1 MERTLAIVNTQ
12 ANGKKLMGTFLIS
25 SLTLVPHAGLNAPGK
40 WGKGLLLMECLK
52 FSNQGMEKGGAF
64 IPLEDKVE
72 TAQDQAKMHYV
83 SD

>member
-1 MERTLAIVNTQ
+1 
-12 ANGKKLMGTFLIS
+12 
-25 SLTLVPHAGLNAPGK
+25 
-40 WGKGLLLMECLK
+40 MECLK

-72 TAQDQAKMHYV
+72 KTQDQAKMNYV